1 MRLLPTLIAAVL
13 LGACTGGSCSS
24 ESAPAGS
31 TGAASPSS
39 SVGASGTAA
48 PRDPARPHLAPRV
61 REGGAL
67 ARGVGEEALYV
78 ADEDHRVLRRVPL
91 PARAEAPGTSLELPG
106 APAQVL
112 PLDGRVLVT
121 VRDPS
126 LLLVIEAD
134 AEGRLAERAR
144 VALPDD
150 AWGLAITADERT
162 ALVSSAWAH
171 QLSAIDLAS
180 ANKLWSIDVPREPRG
195 IVVSADGDTAYVTHL
210 VGGALSRIDGLREAP
225 KLRSVALPP
234 APLRS
239 PSGVTLS
246 ASLGYAALLSPDQ
259 KRLYVARHALGAL
272 GEEAWFGASTVD
284 VLLTADE
291 QPLAPRRHGRL
302 PFLRADKSLDGKE
315 LIVPGEPL
323 SPFTQ
328 PRALAY
334 RSRTRTLLV
343 ASEGDDAVVELDA
356 LGVDPTRAVL
366 TRYQV
371 GRDYD
376 PVLPVASTCGAPSGL
391 ALSADERTAWVW
403 CRSTYDLLT
412 LPLADFA
419 ADGAPD
425 ATTALAAPSAL
436 RLAED
441 TLDADGAIGRRLYYN
456 ATDRVTSGGLA
467 CAGCHPEGRDDGHTW
482 HEAKI
487 NTKDGTQLNFLGHEA
502 NIPEEEG
509 VRGVPRR
516 TPMLAGRVAAAGP
529 YGWHGESPDLPSRL
543 DAGFGLH
550 RWGGMPKHEPGNL
563 RARSARLTAF
573 VRQGLV
579 PPPRREPE
587 LDPTEARGKE
597 LFTSEA
603 VGCALCHVPATEYT
617 DRTAYPLPRVPV
629 RAGFDDEEARA
640 FKTPS
645 LRFVGGRAPYFHDGR
660 APSLEW
666 LVDNNDDRMGRTN
679 HLSRADRD
687 ALVAFLRTL

>member
-1 MRLLPTLIAAVL
+1 MRLLPTLFAAVFV
-13 LGACTGGSCSS
+13 GACTGGSCSP
-24 ESAPAGS
+24 ESATTGS
-31 TGAASPSS
+31 TGAVSTSS
-39 SVGASGTAA
+39 AIGSTSSQPPDP
-48 PRDPARPHLAPRV
+48 PRAHLAPSLRQ
-61 REGGAL
+61 GGAL
-67 ARGVGEEALYV
+67 ARGLGEEALYV

-91 PARAEAPGTSLELPG
+91 PLRAEAPGTTLELPG

-126 LLLVIEAD
+126 LLLLVEAHTD
-134 AEGRLAERAR
+134 GKLVEKAR

-150 AWGLAITADERT
+150 AWGLAITADETT
-162 ALVSSAWAH
+162 AVVSSAWSH
-171 QLSAIDLAS
+171 QVSAVDLAS
-180 ANKLWSIDVPREPRG
+180 AEKLWSIDVPREPRS
-195 IVVSADGDTAYVTHL
+195 VVVTADGRTAYVTHL
-210 VGGALSRIDGLREAP
+210 VGGALTRIDGLREAP
-225 KLRSVALPP
+225 RLGSVALPP

-246 ASLGYAALLSPDQ
+246 ASLGYAALLSPDE

-284 VLLTADE
+284 VLLTTGDV
-291 QPLAPRRHGRL
+291 PLAPRRHGRL
-302 PFLRADKSLDGKE
+302 PFLRADKSLDGAE
-315 LIVPGEPL
+315 LIVPGRPL

-334 RSRTRTLLV
+334 RARTRTLLV
-343 ASEGDDAVVELDA
+343 ASEGDDTVVELDA
-356 LGVDPTRAVL
+356 LAVDPTRTVL
-366 TRYQV
+366 SRHQV

-391 ALSADERTAWVW
+391 ALSVDESKAWVW
-403 CRSTYDLLT
+403 CRSTYDLVT

-425 ATTALAAPSAL
+425 ANAAQAAPSAL
-436 RLAED
+436 RLAVD
-441 TLDADGAIGRRLYYN
+441 TLDEDGAIGRRLYYN
-456 ATDRVTSGGLA
+456 ATDRVTSGGLG

-579 PPPRREPE
+579 PPPGLRRE
-587 LDPTEARGKE
+587 LDALEARGKE

-617 DRTAYPLPRVPV
+617 DRVAYPLPRVPV